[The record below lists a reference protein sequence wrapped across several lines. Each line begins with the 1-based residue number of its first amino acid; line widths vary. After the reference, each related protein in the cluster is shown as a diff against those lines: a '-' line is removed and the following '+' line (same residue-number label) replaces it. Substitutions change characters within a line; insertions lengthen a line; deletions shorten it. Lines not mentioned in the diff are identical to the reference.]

1 MITEKIKLSKKTAIG
16 YSIHL
21 GPVNLVFINTDIG
34 LIGCG
39 AIDIHALDKF
49 SYPAAKVKTL
59 SGDPIIKIS
68 DIINGVIKEANRK
81 AQELGIN
88 EGMPVADALE
98 KI

>member
-1 MITEKIKLSKKTAIG
+1 MISEKIKLSKKYAQG
-16 YSIHL
+16 YCIPLGSI
-21 GPVNLVFINTDIG
+21 NLVFVHTDIG
-34 LIGCG
+34 MLGCG
-39 AIDIHALDKF
+39 AFDIHALDKF